1 MSINQDMVPNSPLA
15 AFVAADFELVE
26 DVKVTL
32 RAELDKLTTSLGDLL
47 KLEVGSILQLSRST
61 GENVDLYAGKV
72 LLACGEILVIDSTL
86 AVRVADFPGKLLKE
100 RKDDTL

>member
-1 MSINQDMVPNSPLA
+1 MSTNQDLTSSA
-15 AFVAADFELVE
+15 ALLEIELADFELVE
-26 DVKVTL
+26 DVKITL

-86 AVRVADFPGKLLKE
+86 AVRVADLPGKLTKE
-100 RKDDTL
+100 GQKGEV